1 MGRMIVITLLAC
13 FLTTFWTLPATMEGK
28 MKPEEIP
35 VTIIT
40 DEMVLSELADLL
52 SKQSGVTIYPVPLIA
67 DMKIEP
73 QLLTRQSLA
82 QVLDELGKKYGL
94 KYKIN
99 EVKNAIVLFPAGN
112 EFYETM
118 TMMPSPRDVFKHD
131 MTYARIAQAPP
142 VTGRNYPVSHNTEE
156 YKYNQ
161 DNKYQSVV
169 SAPVSTFSIDVD
181 TASYSNMR
189 RFINAGQM
197 PPPDAIRTEEL
208 LNYFLYDYPQPT
220 GSEPFSLTS
229 EVSAC
234 PWNPS
239 HQLVMIG
246 LQAKHLKDE
255 ELPPANLVFL
265 IDVSGSMNEPNKLP
279 LLKAAFK
286 LLTQQLRDNDKV
298 AIVVYAGKAGVALAP
313 TKGSEK
319 EKITAVIDALE
330 AGGSTAGGEGI
341 QLAYKLAKENFQ
353 EDKNNRV
360 ILATDGDFNVGVS
373 SEGELTRLIEK
384 HRDGGI
390 FLNVLGFG
398 TGNVKDNKMEALADK
413 GNGVYS
419 YIDNALEAKKVMVSQ
434 MAGTLFTIAKDV
446 KLQVEFNPGKV
457 KYYRL
462 IGYENRVLDK
472 QDFNDDK
479 IDAGDMGAGH
489 SVTAIYEIIPASS
502 AETVGSVD
510 PLLYQQ
516 TTVVPHNELLQVK
529 VRYKKPN
536 ESVSSLYTHAVGE
549 QHITTAPSDNF
560 RFAAAVAEYGL
571 LLHKS
576 PFKGSSIYN
585 QVLELAAGAKGND
598 KSGDRGEFIKLVE
611 VASLLDEGAEKTD
624 ASKVTS
630 FLIEN
635 YTSSQDWGER
645 KLEVDA
651 TGNRTIKISGSFI
664 DGGCIDKEML
674 TLKSVEK
681 GDNDSTVV
689 NLLLTLEGQPCKGFF
704 KKGFQAT
711 LQVPEPGTY
720 KVRLWLN
727 ERYHNNGDKLQAEK
741 SVEVNQ

>member
-1 MGRMIVITLLAC
+1 MGRIIVITLLAC

-52 SKQSGVTIYPVPLIA
+52 SKQSGVTIYPVPVIA

-82 QVLDELGKKYGL
+82 QVLDELSKKYGL

-118 TMMPSPRDVFKHD
+118 TMMPSRADVYKHNT
-131 MTYARIAQAPP
+131 TYARIAQVPP
-142 VTGRNYPVSHNTEE
+142 VTGGNYPVSHNTEE
-156 YKYNQ
+156 YKYHQ
-161 DNKYQSVV
+161 DNKYQMVD

-197 PPPDAIRTEEL
+197 PLPDAIRTEEM
-208 LNYFLYDYPQPT
+208 LNYFSYDYPQPQ
-220 GSEPFSLTS
+220 GSEPFSLTT
-229 EVSAC
+229 EVGTC

-246 LQAKHLKDE
+246 LQGKHLKAE

-279 LLKAAFK
+279 LLKTAFK
-286 LLTQQLRDNDKV
+286 LLTQQLRASDTV

-353 EDKNNRV
+353 ENKNNRV

-373 SEGELTRLIEK
+373 SEGALTRLIEK
-384 HRDGGI
+384 YRDDGI

-462 IGYENRVLDK
+462 IGYESRVLDK

-489 SVTAIYEIIPASS
+489 SVTAIYEIIPAGS
-502 AETVGSVD
+502 AEIIGSVD

-516 TTVVPHNELLQVK
+516 TTVVPHSDLLQVK

-536 ESVSSLYTHAVGE
+536 ESVSSLYTHAIGE
-549 QHITTAPSDNF
+549 KHITTAPSNNF

-571 LLHKS
+571 LLHNS
-576 PFKGSSIYN
+576 PFKGSSSYT
-585 QVLELAAGAKGND
+585 QVLELAAGAKGDD

-611 VASLLDEGAEKTD
+611 VASLLDERAERTD
-624 ASKVTS
+624 ASKVTP

-635 YTSSQDWGER
+635 YISSQDWGDR
-645 KLEVDA
+645 NFEVDA

-664 DGGCIDKEML
+664 DGGCITKEML

-681 GDNDSTVV
+681 GDNDITIV
-689 NLLLTLEGQPCKGFF
+689 NLLLTLEGQPCKAFF

-711 LQVPEPGTY
+711 LKVPEPGTY
-720 KVRLWLN
+720 KVRFWLN
-727 ERYHNNGDKLQAEK
+727 ERYHNNGDKLKAEK